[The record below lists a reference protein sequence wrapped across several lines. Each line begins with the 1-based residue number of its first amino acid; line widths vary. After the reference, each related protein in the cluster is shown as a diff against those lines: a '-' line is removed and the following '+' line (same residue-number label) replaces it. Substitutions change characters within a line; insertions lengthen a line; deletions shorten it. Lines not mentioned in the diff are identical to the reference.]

1 MCLPRLGS
9 GPSHQWHLKIRA
21 QENPIRISI
30 KLTISSKFWW
40 VPDFQSAS
48 LGICIL
54 LSPPGCSARAAI
66 SASVASSAN
75 VVVEVVEGLMD
86 KRKQRPGKDRSELK
100 CQPPKNL
107 GSRMANH
114 PGAVSLG
121 GKAINMR
128 QTILWNPDGIL
139 HPLGRLHLMLDTQ
152 VQRCIKHQ
160 WKCNETFTD
169 AGKRRKVPRPWNF
182 AIHICKPSHY
192 TSVAPRSLSRLD
204 P

>member
-1 MCLPRLGS
+1 MEIYLVKPKDCKDPVGTQQNKHQPKIPSLWIIALISTLLYENPVGTQDATTLCACHDLGL
-9 GPSHQWHLKIRA
+9 GPVINDISKFVA

-54 LSPPGCSARAAI
+54 LWISPPGCSAKAAI

-86 KRKQRPGKDRSELK
+86 KRKQCPGIKDRSELK

-107 GSRMANH
+107 WSRMANH

-121 GKAINMR
+121 GKQSTSW
-128 QTILWNPDGIL
+128 QTIL
-139 HPLGRLHLMLDTQ
+139 
-152 VQRCIKHQ
+152 
-160 WKCNETFTD
+160 
-169 AGKRRKVPRPWNF
+169 
-182 AIHICKPSHY
+182 
-192 TSVAPRSLSRLD
+192 
-204 P
+204 